1 MKTEER
7 IEKLERELAELK
19 KELKPEFE
27 VGWYKNTARDNKDI
41 LIYWN
46 EHKKSLYGFDIN
58 GDWFD
63 DEEYG
68 FHEYYDI
75 PATDKEVKEA
85 LIEEAKR
92 RGFKEGVTVN
102 EVGDRC
108 NGNMTI
114 IGNEYD
120 LFSRN
125 KKLMVGDGIV
135 FNNGKWADI
144 IENKVFINGIEMKQ
158 DGDVVSFGC
167 AMFEIKQLRELLDA
181 VNCWNSWVIDGDM
194 NRKIKSITLDSDVTI
209 TVEQLKSVCDN
220 LK

>member
-144 IENKVFINGIEMKQ
+144 IENKVFIK
-158 DGDVVSFGC
+158 
-167 AMFEIKQLRELLDA
+167 
-181 VNCWNSWVIDGDM
+181 
-194 NRKIKSITLDSDVTI
+194 KIY
-209 TVEQLKSVCDN
+209 QN
-220 LK
+220 LKGCTR